1 LGKRIVEEFGLSD
14 SVDTLGRWMSHRIAE
29 LMERAESTVDA
40 VEREAIRRQ
49 CSDLI
54 IRLWERRAHWPY
66 GQPLAG
72 VAELLKSLV
81 SDETSYPRQ
90 HRHREIDVDSR
101 SWIGVLPLI
110 RKLQDREEDICRNV
124 AIADVDLEAHREWL
138 TQHGTELSEEEREI
152 TERLI
157 TLRERL
163 EQPYFE
169 LDKTRVPNFASL
181 APTKR
186 TQLAQKALKQI
197 NEERKKLLASIQ
209 PIDDRLRTQQTA
221 RRRRDSS
228 RRVGSRSEPTLRQ
241 NETKGP
247 RVKKLGSKQNLRKKT
262 KG

>member
-1 LGKRIVEEFGLSD
+1 MGKRIVEEFGLGD

-54 IRLWERRAHWPY
+54 IRLWERRTHWPY

-81 SDETSYPRQ
+81 IDETSYPGR
-90 HRHREIDVDSR
+90 HRHRETDSDPR
-101 SWIGVLPLI
+101 SWVGILPLL
-110 RKLQDREEDICRNV
+110 RKLQDREEEICFNA
-124 AIADVDLEAHREWL
+124 AIAEVDLKAEREWL

-157 TLRERL
+157 SLRERL

-181 APTKR
+181 ESTKR

-209 PIDDRLRTQQTA
+209 PIDE
-221 RRRRDSS
+221 RRRTRRTAIRSRSS
-228 RRVGSRSEPTLRQ
+228 TRRVPSQSQPTLRQ
-241 NETKGP
+241 NQPKVL
-247 RVKKLGSKQNLRKKT
+247 RVKKQNRKKI
-262 KG
+262 K

>member
-1 LGKRIVEEFGLSD
+1 MGKRIVEEFCLGD

-29 LMERAESTVDA
+29 VMERAESTVDA

-90 HRHREIDVDSR
+90 HRNREVDIDSR
-101 SWIGVLPLI
+101 SWIGTLPLL
-110 RKLQDREEDICRNV
+110 RKLQDREEEICFNA
-124 AIADVDLEAHREWL
+124 AIAEVDLKAERDWL
-138 TQHGTELSEEEREI
+138 TQHGTELSEEERKI
-152 TERLI
+152 TENLI
-157 TLRERL
+157 SLRERL

-181 APTKR
+181 EPTKR

-197 NEERKKLLASIQ
+197 NEERKKLLGSVQ
-209 PIDDRLRTQQTA
+209 PIDERHRTRRTA
-221 RRRRDSS
+221 RR
-228 RRVGSRSEPTLRQ
+228 SRSTSNRVPSHSQPTLRQ
-241 NETKGP
+241 DQPKVL
-247 RVKKLGSKQNLRKKT
+247 RVKKQSGKKI
-262 KG
+262 K